1 MADWR
6 PMLKRRED
14 GFPRIMGVVNV
25 TPDSFHARSRSSDIN
40 HAVETAMK
48 MASEG
53 ADWIDIGGES
63 TRPGASPVTIE
74 DELSRVIPAIE
85 AIRSQ
90 LPDVCISIDTRRS
103 EVAMQALNSGADM
116 VNDVSA
122 MSDPGMLSVV
132 SEHDCPVCIM
142 HMRGLPENMQDDPSY
157 DDVVREV
164 RGYLGRV
171 AELLMDEGVKPSQI
185 VADPG
190 IGFGKTLEHN
200 IALLSSGRSIV
211 PDERMSLMWGVS
223 RKSMFLDLLGRED
236 SEDRLAGTLG
246 VAAISPEKEV
256 DIIRVHDVAEH
267 SDSFEAMKA
276 VQKHMPQFEMPE
288 MAFTRE
294 EKEALL
300 RKIKEKSHGDTHEGV
315 VLWSHGSASRP
326 IKAKIKSD
334 HDVYDRSI
342 IQDIDKHGKQSEAK
356 QVSQATH
363 AAQAQQTKAS
373 RASKVKL
380 RRQSK
385 LRKRRKQSKH
395 ASKASRAL
403 LAKQANIATQA
414 EQENKA
420 T

>member
-164 RGYLGRV
+164 RGYLGKV
-171 AELLMDEGVKPSQI
+171 AGLLMDEGVKPSQI

-246 VAAISPEKEV
+246 VAASSPEKEV

-267 SDSFEAMKA
+267 SDSFKAMKA
-276 VQKHMPQFEMPE
+276 V
-288 MAFTRE
+288 R
-294 EKEALL
+294 
-300 RKIKEKSHGDTHEGV
+300 
-315 VLWSHGSASRP
+315 
-326 IKAKIKSD
+326 
-334 HDVYDRSI
+334 
-342 IQDIDKHGKQSEAK
+342 
-356 QVSQATH
+356 
-363 AAQAQQTKAS
+363 
-373 RASKVKL
+373 
-380 RRQSK
+380 
-385 LRKRRKQSKH
+385 
-395 ASKASRAL
+395 
-403 LAKQANIATQA
+403 
-414 EQENKA
+414 
-420 T
+420 

>member
-25 TPDSFHARSRSSDIN
+25 TPDSFHQRSRSSNSDL
-40 HAVETAMK
+40 AVEAAIK

-63 TRPGASPVTIE
+63 TRPGASPVTID

-90 LPDVCISIDTRRS
+90 LPEICISIDTRRS

-122 MSDPGMLSVV
+122 ISDPEMLSVV

-142 HMRGLPENMQDDPSY
+142 HMQGLPENMQDDPSY

-164 RGYLGRV
+164 RGYLGKV
-171 AELLMDEGVKPSQI
+171 AGLLMDEGVKPSQI

-190 IGFGKTLEHN
+190 IGFGKNLDHN

-211 PDERMSLMWGVS
+211 PDDRMNLMWGVS
-223 RKSMFLDLLGRED
+223 RKSMFLDLLGRKD

-267 SDSFEAMKA
+267 FDSFAAMKA
-276 VQKHMPQFEMPE
+276 V
-288 MAFTRE
+288 R
-294 EKEALL
+294 
-300 RKIKEKSHGDTHEGV
+300 
-315 VLWSHGSASRP
+315 
-326 IKAKIKSD
+326 
-334 HDVYDRSI
+334 
-342 IQDIDKHGKQSEAK
+342 
-356 QVSQATH
+356 
-363 AAQAQQTKAS
+363 
-373 RASKVKL
+373 
-380 RRQSK
+380 
-385 LRKRRKQSKH
+385 
-395 ASKASRAL
+395 
-403 LAKQANIATQA
+403 
-414 EQENKA
+414 
-420 T
+420 

>member
-25 TPDSFHARSRSSDIN
+25 TPDSFHARSSSADIN

-53 ADWIDIGGES
+53 ADWVDIGGES

-74 DELSRVIPAIE
+74 DELSRAIPAIE

-164 RGYLGRV
+164 RGYLGKV
-171 AELLMDEGVKPSQI
+171 AGLLMDEGVKPSQI
-185 VADPG
+185 IADPG

-267 SDSFEAMKA
+267 SDSFKAMKA
-276 VQKHMPQFEMPE
+276 V
-288 MAFTRE
+288 R
-294 EKEALL
+294 
-300 RKIKEKSHGDTHEGV
+300 
-315 VLWSHGSASRP
+315 
-326 IKAKIKSD
+326 
-334 HDVYDRSI
+334 
-342 IQDIDKHGKQSEAK
+342 
-356 QVSQATH
+356 
-363 AAQAQQTKAS
+363 
-373 RASKVKL
+373 
-380 RRQSK
+380 
-385 LRKRRKQSKH
+385 
-395 ASKASRAL
+395 
-403 LAKQANIATQA
+403 
-414 EQENKA
+414 
-420 T
+420 

>member
-164 RGYLGRV
+164 RGYLGKV
-171 AELLMDEGVKPSQI
+171 AGLLMDEGVKPSQI
-185 VADPG
+185 IADPG
-190 IGFGKTLEHN
+190 IGFGKTLKHN

-256 DIIRVHDVAEH
+256 DIIRVHDVVEH
-267 SDSFEAMKA
+267 SDSFKAMKA
-276 VQKHMPQFEMPE
+276 V
-288 MAFTRE
+288 R
-294 EKEALL
+294 
-300 RKIKEKSHGDTHEGV
+300 
-315 VLWSHGSASRP
+315 
-326 IKAKIKSD
+326 
-334 HDVYDRSI
+334 
-342 IQDIDKHGKQSEAK
+342 
-356 QVSQATH
+356 
-363 AAQAQQTKAS
+363 
-373 RASKVKL
+373 
-380 RRQSK
+380 
-385 LRKRRKQSKH
+385 
-395 ASKASRAL
+395 
-403 LAKQANIATQA
+403 
-414 EQENKA
+414 
-420 T
+420 

>member
-164 RGYLGRV
+164 RGYLGKV
-171 AELLMDEGVKPSQI
+171 AGLLMDEGVKPSQI
-185 VADPG
+185 IADPG

-236 SEDRLAGTLG
+236 SEDRVAGTLG
-246 VAAISPEKEV
+246 VAASSPEKEV

-267 SDSFEAMKA
+267 SDSFKAMKA
-276 VQKHMPQFEMPE
+276 V
-288 MAFTRE
+288 R
-294 EKEALL
+294 
-300 RKIKEKSHGDTHEGV
+300 
-315 VLWSHGSASRP
+315 
-326 IKAKIKSD
+326 
-334 HDVYDRSI
+334 
-342 IQDIDKHGKQSEAK
+342 
-356 QVSQATH
+356 
-363 AAQAQQTKAS
+363 
-373 RASKVKL
+373 
-380 RRQSK
+380 
-385 LRKRRKQSKH
+385 
-395 ASKASRAL
+395 
-403 LAKQANIATQA
+403 
-414 EQENKA
+414 
-420 T
+420 

>member
-53 ADWIDIGGES
+53 ADWVDIGGQS

-103 EVAMQALNSGADM
+103 ELAMQALNSGADM

-164 RGYLGRV
+164 RGYLGKV
-171 AELLMDEGVKPSQI
+171 AGLLMDEGVKPSQI

-246 VAAISPEKEV
+246 VAAVSPEKEV

-267 SDSFEAMKA
+267 SDSFKAMKA
-276 VQKHMPQFEMPE
+276 V
-288 MAFTRE
+288 R
-294 EKEALL
+294 
-300 RKIKEKSHGDTHEGV
+300 
-315 VLWSHGSASRP
+315 
-326 IKAKIKSD
+326 
-334 HDVYDRSI
+334 
-342 IQDIDKHGKQSEAK
+342 
-356 QVSQATH
+356 
-363 AAQAQQTKAS
+363 
-373 RASKVKL
+373 
-380 RRQSK
+380 
-385 LRKRRKQSKH
+385 
-395 ASKASRAL
+395 
-403 LAKQANIATQA
+403 
-414 EQENKA
+414 
-420 T
+420 

>member
-164 RGYLGRV
+164 RGYLGKV
-171 AELLMDEGVKPSQI
+171 AGLLMDEGVKPSQI
-185 VADPG
+185 IADPG

-223 RKSMFLDLLGRED
+223 RKSMFLDLLDREE

-267 SDSFEAMKA
+267 SDSFKAMKA
-276 VQKHMPQFEMPE
+276 V
-288 MAFTRE
+288 R
-294 EKEALL
+294 
-300 RKIKEKSHGDTHEGV
+300 
-315 VLWSHGSASRP
+315 
-326 IKAKIKSD
+326 
-334 HDVYDRSI
+334 
-342 IQDIDKHGKQSEAK
+342 
-356 QVSQATH
+356 
-363 AAQAQQTKAS
+363 
-373 RASKVKL
+373 
-380 RRQSK
+380 
-385 LRKRRKQSKH
+385 
-395 ASKASRAL
+395 
-403 LAKQANIATQA
+403 
-414 EQENKA
+414 
-420 T
+420 

>member
-1 MADWR
+1 MADLR

-40 HAVETAMK
+40 HAVETAMM

-63 TRPGASPVTIE
+63 TRPGASPVTVE

-85 AIRSQ
+85 AIRSK

-103 EVAMQALNSGADM
+103 EVAIQALNAGADM

-132 SEHDCPVCIM
+132 SAHDCPVCIM
-142 HMRGLPENMQDDPSY
+142 HMQGLPENMQDDPSY

-164 RGYLGRV
+164 RGHLGKV
-171 AELLMDEGVKPSQI
+171 AGLLMDEGVKPSQI

-190 IGFGKTLEHN
+190 IGFGKTLDHN

-211 PDERMSLMWGVS
+211 PDDRMGLMWGVS

-236 SEDRLAGTLG
+236 SEERLAGTLG

-256 DIIRVHDVAEH
+256 DILRVHDVAEH
-267 SDSFEAMKA
+267 LDSFKAMKA
-276 VQKHMPQFEMPE
+276 V
-288 MAFTRE
+288 
-294 EKEALL
+294 
-300 RKIKEKSHGDTHEGV
+300 
-315 VLWSHGSASRP
+315 W
-326 IKAKIKSD
+326 
-334 HDVYDRSI
+334 
-342 IQDIDKHGKQSEAK
+342 
-356 QVSQATH
+356 
-363 AAQAQQTKAS
+363 
-373 RASKVKL
+373 
-380 RRQSK
+380 
-385 LRKRRKQSKH
+385 
-395 ASKASRAL
+395 
-403 LAKQANIATQA
+403 
-414 EQENKA
+414 
-420 T
+420 

>member
-40 HAVETAMK
+40 HALETAMK

-164 RGYLGRV
+164 RGYLGKV
-171 AELLMDEGVKPSQI
+171 AGLLMDEGVKPSQI

-200 IALLSSGRSIV
+200 IALLSSGRAIV

-256 DIIRVHDVAEH
+256 DVIRVHDVADH
-267 SDSFEAMKA
+267 SDFFRAMKA
-276 VQKHMPQFEMPE
+276 I
-288 MAFTRE
+288 R
-294 EKEALL
+294 
-300 RKIKEKSHGDTHEGV
+300 
-315 VLWSHGSASRP
+315 
-326 IKAKIKSD
+326 
-334 HDVYDRSI
+334 
-342 IQDIDKHGKQSEAK
+342 
-356 QVSQATH
+356 
-363 AAQAQQTKAS
+363 
-373 RASKVKL
+373 
-380 RRQSK
+380 
-385 LRKRRKQSKH
+385 
-395 ASKASRAL
+395 
-403 LAKQANIATQA
+403 
-414 EQENKA
+414 
-420 T
+420 

>member
-40 HAVETAMK
+40 HAVETAMM

-63 TRPGASPVTIE
+63 TRPGASPVTVD

-90 LPDVCISIDTRRS
+90 LPDVCISIDSRRS
-103 EVAMQALNSGADM
+103 EVAIQALNAGADM

-122 MSDPGMLSVV
+122 MSDPEMLSVI
-132 SEHDCPVCIM
+132 SDHDCPVCIM
-142 HMRGLPENMQDDPSY
+142 HMQGLPENMQDNPSY

-164 RGYLGRV
+164 REYLGKV
-171 AELLMDEGVKPSQI
+171 AGFLIDEGVKPSQI

-200 IALLSSGRSIV
+200 IALLSSGRAIV

-246 VAAISPEKEV
+246 VAAISPEKKV
-256 DIIRVHDVAEH
+256 DILRVHDVAEH
-267 SDSFEAMKA
+267 SDSFKAMKA
-276 VQKHMPQFEMPE
+276 V
-288 MAFTRE
+288 R
-294 EKEALL
+294 
-300 RKIKEKSHGDTHEGV
+300 
-315 VLWSHGSASRP
+315 
-326 IKAKIKSD
+326 
-334 HDVYDRSI
+334 
-342 IQDIDKHGKQSEAK
+342 
-356 QVSQATH
+356 
-363 AAQAQQTKAS
+363 
-373 RASKVKL
+373 
-380 RRQSK
+380 
-385 LRKRRKQSKH
+385 
-395 ASKASRAL
+395 
-403 LAKQANIATQA
+403 
-414 EQENKA
+414 
-420 T
+420 

>member
-40 HAVETAMK
+40 HAVETAMM

-63 TRPGASPVTIE
+63 TRPGASPVTVE

-85 AIRSQ
+85 AIRSK

-103 EVAMQALNSGADM
+103 EVAIQALNAGADM

-142 HMRGLPENMQDDPSY
+142 HMQGLPENMQDDPSY

-164 RGYLGRV
+164 REYLGKV
-171 AELLMDEGVKPSQI
+171 AGLLIDEGVKPSQI

-200 IALLSSGRSIV
+200 IALLSSGRAIV
-211 PDERMSLMWGVS
+211 PDERMGLMWGVS

-246 VAAISPEKEV
+246 VAAISPEKKV
-256 DIIRVHDVAEH
+256 DILRVHDVAEH
-267 SDSFEAMKA
+267 SDSFKAMKA
-276 VQKHMPQFEMPE
+276 V
-288 MAFTRE
+288 
-294 EKEALL
+294 
-300 RKIKEKSHGDTHEGV
+300 
-315 VLWSHGSASRP
+315 W
-326 IKAKIKSD
+326 
-334 HDVYDRSI
+334 
-342 IQDIDKHGKQSEAK
+342 
-356 QVSQATH
+356 
-363 AAQAQQTKAS
+363 
-373 RASKVKL
+373 
-380 RRQSK
+380 
-385 LRKRRKQSKH
+385 
-395 ASKASRAL
+395 
-403 LAKQANIATQA
+403 
-414 EQENKA
+414 
-420 T
+420 

>member
-40 HAVETAMK
+40 HAVETAMM

-63 TRPGASPVTIE
+63 TRPGASPVKVE

-85 AIRSQ
+85 AIRSK

-103 EVAMQALNSGADM
+103 EVAIQALNAGADM

-142 HMRGLPENMQDDPSY
+142 HMQGLPENMQDDPSY

-164 RGYLGRV
+164 REYLGKV
-171 AELLMDEGVKPSQI
+171 AGLLIDEGVKPSQI

-200 IALLSSGRSIV
+200 IALLSSGRAIV
-211 PDERMSLMWGVS
+211 PDERMGLMWGVS

-236 SEDRLAGTLG
+236 SENRLAGTLG
-246 VAAISPEKEV
+246 VAAISPEKKV
-256 DIIRVHDVAEH
+256 DILRVHDVAEH
-267 SDSFEAMKA
+267 SDSFKAMKA
-276 VQKHMPQFEMPE
+276 V
-288 MAFTRE
+288 R
-294 EKEALL
+294 
-300 RKIKEKSHGDTHEGV
+300 
-315 VLWSHGSASRP
+315 
-326 IKAKIKSD
+326 
-334 HDVYDRSI
+334 
-342 IQDIDKHGKQSEAK
+342 
-356 QVSQATH
+356 
-363 AAQAQQTKAS
+363 
-373 RASKVKL
+373 
-380 RRQSK
+380 
-385 LRKRRKQSKH
+385 
-395 ASKASRAL
+395 
-403 LAKQANIATQA
+403 
-414 EQENKA
+414 
-420 T
+420 